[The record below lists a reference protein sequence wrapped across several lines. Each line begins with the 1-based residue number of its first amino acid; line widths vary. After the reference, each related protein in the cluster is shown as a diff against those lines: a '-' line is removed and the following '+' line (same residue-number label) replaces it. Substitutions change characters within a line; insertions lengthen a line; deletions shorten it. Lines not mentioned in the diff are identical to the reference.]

1 MKLSKLLLVGS
12 AIFLLGSCGGGE
24 ETQVLQHL
32 YHQIQSYSALLA
44 AIIFPPRL
52 NHQMSSLHLTMKFKK
67 IVLKKYNSFPDY
79 IDEIDAY
86 EFQTVYEFKYSEIP
100 GRYNSTVLS
109 VTHDEDTYNF
119 FYKDNNGSQG
129 DFCVSIE
136 TAFHS
141 ESVGAKLVPLT
152 EATFLNMKNVQSGT
166 YTSSERVDI
175 YDSDG
180 SSRGQFTVGVYCGEC
195 KMEFYYNDDSSY
207 PTRQVLLSAYEV
219 LDAFTAKT
227 VGIGYKDFEAFDYDA
242 ENFTFKIVQ
251 KKAAHGLGHSY
262 FSEIEVSK

>member
-1 MKLSKLLLVGS
+1 MKLSKLFLVGS
-12 AIFLLGSCGGGE
+12 TIFLLGSCGSGE
-24 ETQVLQHL
+24 GSSTSSTSLPPDPVPFSVADGDYISTALESSNVIFSFENE
-32 YHQIQSYSALLA
+32 IQ
-44 AIIFPPRL
+44 
-52 NHQMSSLHLTMKFKK
+52 K

-109 VTHDEDTYNF
+109 VTHDEDTYSF

-141 ESVGAKLVPLT
+141 ESFGAKLVPLT

-166 YTSSERVDI
+166 YTSTERIDI
-175 YDSDG
+175 YDDDG

-195 KMEFYYNDDSSY
+195 KMEFYYNDDSEF
-207 PTRQVLLSAYEV
+207 PTRQVLLSSYEV
-219 LDAFTAKT
+219 LDAFTANT

-242 ENFTFKIVQ
+242 ENITFKIVQ
-251 KKAAHGLGHSY
+251 KKAAHGLGHTY